1 MPNEPFVHDR
11 LFDLT
16 KDYYKAD
23 DLFTDTDRLEISEQ
37 TFRRIV
43 GELERFDLS
52 KTGDDIKG
60 LAFPMSSCLVR
71 AGESRRNARLS
82 SSLAAR

>member
-1 MPNEPFVHDR
+1 MPNELLVHDR

-23 DLFTDTDRLEISEQ
+23 DLFAETHRLEISED

-43 GELERFDLS
+43 KEPVGLCDRSSFYDIGNDPDRELCDGEVCR
-52 KTGDDIKG
+52 
-60 LAFPMSSCLVR
+60 
-71 AGESRRNARLS
+71 SR
-82 SSLAAR
+82 